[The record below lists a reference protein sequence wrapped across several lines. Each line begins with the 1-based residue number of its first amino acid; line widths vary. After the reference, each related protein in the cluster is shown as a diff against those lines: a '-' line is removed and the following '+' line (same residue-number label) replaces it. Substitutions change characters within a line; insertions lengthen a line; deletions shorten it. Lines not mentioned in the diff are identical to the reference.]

1 VRIATRVLVACL
13 SLLPGPALAVDW
25 SLSSTLSQT
34 FELNDNMFMRTFPP
48 GGTLGSYTNVTA
60 NALALT
66 PTSRFT
72 LDGNVG
78 YQKFWGPGTEGPQG
92 IAQTESNS
100 VGVNAYYETWGKNH
114 DDKDWLNGSFR
125 QSSTLVAV
133 LGDLGVATNAHG
145 NIDRTMVGGGIQRS
159 LSAMDLVSVSATST
173 LTTYDPASSGTEF
186 TDSSVTGTW
195 RHQVSPLTTVSA
207 TSQFEWLNY
216 DTMPASNLMLLR
228 ETAGFETALSPLL
241 TYGASLGVIYSD
253 AQVGAGS
260 PLGPLLIAA
269 PSSTAAL
276 TPGSTVGFIG
286 DAHAIYRILKDT
298 TLNLFA
304 SQSVAPS
311 VIGTL
316 TKRTTLHAGLTQI
329 INSRS
334 SVSVAGEA
342 SQQTSSGTTNDF
354 LSGSVSY
361 SYQLAREWNAS
372 LTYRYLHRTA
382 TSGNALLDPV
392 TGLPILGTGPAS
404 SNSIMAVVSKQT
416 TIIPLEN

>member
-1 VRIATRVLVACL
+1 VRITTRVLVACL
-13 SLLPGPALAVDW
+13 GLLPGPALAVDW

-66 PTSRFT
+66 PTSLFT

-78 YQKFWGPGTEGPQG
+78 YRKYWGPGTED
-92 IAQTESNS
+92 ITQTESNS
-100 VGVNAYYETWGKNH
+100 VGANAHYETWGKNRN
-114 DDKDWLNGSFR
+114 DKEWLNASFN

-133 LGDLGVATNAHG
+133 LGDLGVTTNAHG

-159 LSAMDLVSVSATST
+159 LSALDLVSVSATSS

-195 RHQVSPLTTVSA
+195 RHQVSPLTTVLA
-207 TSQFEWLNY
+207 TSQLEWLNY
-216 DTMPASNLMLLR
+216 DTTPVANLIILR
-228 ETAGFETALSPLL
+228 DTAGFETSLSPVLSYGGNVGVVYSN
-241 TYGASLGVIYSD
+241 TEIGAS
-253 AQVGAGS
+253 S
-260 PLGPLLIAA
+260 PFGPS
-269 PSSTAAL
+269 PTATTAL
-276 TPGSTVGFIG
+276 TGGSTVGFIG
-286 DAHAIYRILKDT
+286 DAHAIYRVLKNT

-304 SQSVAPS
+304 SQSVGPS
-311 VIGTL
+311 IVGTL
-316 TKRTTLHAGLTQI
+316 TKRATLHAGMTQI
-329 INSRS
+329 INARS
-334 SVSVAGEA
+334 SVSLGADI
-342 SQQTSSGTTNDF
+342 SQQTSSGITNDF

-382 TSGNALLDPV
+382 SSGGTIDPV
-392 TGLPILGTGPAS
+392 TGLPSSVTGPAS

-416 TIIPLEN
+416 TIIPLEH

>member
-1 VRIATRVLVACL
+1 VRNTTRIIAACL
-13 SLLPGPALAVDW
+13 GLLPGPALAVDW

-48 GGTLGSYTNVTA
+48 GGTLGSYSNVSA

-66 PTSRFT
+66 PTSLFT

-78 YQKFWGPGTEGPQG
+78 YRKYWGPGTED
-92 IAQTESNS
+92 INQTESNS
-100 VGVNAYYETWGKNH
+100 VGVNSHYETWGKNRN
-114 DDKDWLNGSFR
+114 DKEWLNASFN

-133 LGDLGVATNAHG
+133 LGDLGLTTNVHG

-186 TDSSVTGTW
+186 TDSTVTGTW

-207 TSQFEWLNY
+207 TSQFEWLNF
-216 DTMPASNLMLLR
+216 DTTPASNLMILR
-228 ETAGFETALSPLL
+228 ETGGFETALSPLL
-241 TYGASLGVIYSD
+241 SYGASLGVVYSD
-253 AQVGAGS
+253 AQVGTGS
-260 PLGPLLIAA
+260 PLGPLLIPA
-269 PSSTAAL
+269 PSSTVAL
-276 TPGSTVGFIG
+276 TGGSTVGFIG

-304 SQSVAPS
+304 SQTVAPS

-316 TKRTTLHAGLTQI
+316 TKRSTLHAGLTQI
-329 INSRS
+329 INARS
-334 SVSVAGEA
+334 SVSVAGDI
-342 SQQTSSGTTNDF
+342 SQQTSSGITNDF

-382 TSGNALLDPV
+382 SSGGTIDPV
-392 TGLPILGTGPAS
+392 TGLPSSVTGPAS

-416 TIIPLEN
+416 TIIPLEH